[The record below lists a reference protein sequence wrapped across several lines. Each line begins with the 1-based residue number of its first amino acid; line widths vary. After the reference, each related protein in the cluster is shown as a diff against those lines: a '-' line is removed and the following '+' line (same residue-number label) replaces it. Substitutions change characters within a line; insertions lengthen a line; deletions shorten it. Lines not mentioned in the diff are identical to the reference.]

1 MLGKRERLS
10 RTEIEKTLKL
20 GRRITGP
27 LFDIVYLP
35 SSGAQVSIVVGK
47 KVSLGAVG
55 RHLIRRRLFG
65 ALKTLELPPFSLVI
79 LTKKPISTASYDAIL
94 GTVEEAIGRITK
106 KDV

>member
-27 LFDIVYLP
+27 LFDVAYLP
-35 SSGAQVSIVVGK
+35 SSGPRVSIVVGK
-47 KVSLGAVG
+47 KVSLGAVE
-55 RHLIRRRLFG
+55 RHLIRRRIFG
-65 ALKTLELPPFSLVI
+65 ALKSTTIPSFSLVI
-79 LTKKPISTASYDAIL
+79 LTKKPIRAVTYDAIV
-94 GTVEEAIGRITK
+94 GSIREVIGRIGK